1 MGLGAFYPITEIGP
15 SSPSGH
21 LLTAGRTASQRGAA
35 AYAAPHAG
43 KPSPSHSL
51 QGMAVSSLAAPR
63 RTQAAAWGKGET
75 CMLALNRD
83 LIDFWLMPWSAFFRA
98 TCLWFTLDT
107 QPIQGR
113 PPEKEPPRWM
123 RPLFLQRWVAQAV
136 TTRLKANPS
145 TTAYR
150 FGKESE
156 SCWDAVAWLRY
167 DWRIL
172 RQFNEDILLW
182 IFGMEADRLLRIA
195 QEHPSMVGQVQW

>member
-1 MGLGAFYPITEIGP
+1 
-15 SSPSGH
+15 
-21 LLTAGRTASQRGAA
+21 
-35 AYAAPHAG
+35 
-43 KPSPSHSL
+43 
-51 QGMAVSSLAAPR
+51 
-63 RTQAAAWGKGET
+63 
-75 CMLALNRD
+75 MLALNRD

-195 QEHPSMVGQVQW
+195 QEHPSMVGQVQWTCVVLGASEHLAQLYGELKRRQKALPARTLLREELRRFAEWQEGDALPRKPGD